1 MKTLLISWL
10 VFSVPFSGYEYEYI
24 KIFNLH
30 KKPIIETT
38 LNGKKAY
45 FLLDTGSD
53 ITMLNKHDGKKYGFK
68 LLLRENE
75 SHAAIGIGGKT
86 ADISSVYKVQL
97 ELGSTRINTR
107 YLAYDM
113 SDIVRAIAQDTG
125 VEISGIIGSDAMKR
139 YGIIIDYK
147 NKVVGVP
154 TTKKAAEDNKV
165 ALN

>member
-10 VFSVPFSGYEYEYI
+10 ILNVPFSGHEYEYI

-30 KKPIIETT
+30 KKPIIEAT

-75 SHAAIGIGGKT
+75 SHAAVGIGGKT
-86 ADISSVYKVQL
+86 ADFTSTHNVLL

-113 SDIVRAIAQDTG
+113 TTIVQSIAKDTG
-125 VEISGIIGSDAMKR
+125 ISISGIIGSDAMKR

-147 NKVVGVP
+147 NREVGILTSKKVRG
-154 TTKKAAEDNKV
+154 DNKV